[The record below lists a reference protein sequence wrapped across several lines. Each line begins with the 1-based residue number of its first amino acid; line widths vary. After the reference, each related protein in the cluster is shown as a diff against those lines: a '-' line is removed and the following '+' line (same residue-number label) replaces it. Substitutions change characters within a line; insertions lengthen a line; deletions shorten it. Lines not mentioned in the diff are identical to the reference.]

1 VTATTPDLDA
11 VVVGGGPNGLAAAVT
26 IAQAGRSV
34 TVIEAAPTIG
44 GGSRSAELT
53 VPGLVHDVCSAV
65 HPFAV
70 GSPYLTSLP
79 LADHGLE
86 WRWPEVDLAHPLDG
100 GRAGV
105 MLRSLDETAAGL
117 GPDAAGWQRAFGPLA
132 ANFPTLAEEFF
143 QPLLHVPRHPVLLSR
158 FGLRAVL
165 PATLFARRFST
176 PEARALFAGVSAH
189 VFTPLS
195 RPTTAGI
202 GAMFVAACH
211 HAGWPVPA
219 GGSQSIANALAGL
232 LSSLGGTVQTGTP
245 VKALADLPPSR
256 TVLFDTTPG
265 GVLSIAGDQMPARIR
280 RAFRRWEHG
289 PAAFKLDLAVDGG
302 IPWQAEAA
310 RRAGTV
316 HVGGTLEEI
325 TASENQAYRGTMPQR
340 PFVLVGQQYLCD
352 PQRSVGDIH
361 PVWVYAHVPNAYPHD
376 ATQAILDQ
384 IERFA
389 PGARDRV
396 IGMHVMSPADFEDYN
411 PNFVGGDIAGGANNA
426 RQLVFRPRMGT
437 DPYAIGVPGM
447 YLCSAST
454 PPGAGVHGM
463 SGHHAALRALRYLD
477 RAD

>member
-1 VTATTPDLDA
+1 
-11 VVVGGGPNGLAAAVT
+11 
-26 IAQAGRSV
+26 
-34 TVIEAAPTIG
+34 
-44 GGSRSAELT
+44 
-53 VPGLVHDVCSAV
+53 
-65 HPFAV
+65 
-70 GSPYLTSLP
+70 
-79 LADHGLE
+79 
-86 WRWPEVDLAHPLDG
+86 
-100 GRAGV
+100 
-105 MLRSLDETAAGL
+105 
-117 GPDAAGWQRAFGPLA
+117 
-132 ANFPTLAEEFF
+132 
-143 QPLLHVPRHPVLLSR
+143 
-158 FGLRAVL
+158 
-165 PATLFARRFST
+165 
-176 PEARALFAGVSAH
+176 
-189 VFTPLS
+189 
-195 RPTTAGI
+195 
-202 GAMFVAACH
+202 
-211 HAGWPVPA
+211 
-219 GGSQSIANALAGL
+219 
-232 LSSLGGTVQTGTP
+232 
-245 VKALADLPPSR
+245 
-256 TVLFDTTPG
+256 
-265 GVLSIAGDQMPARIR
+265 MPARIR

-361 PVWVYAHVPNAYPHD
+361 PVWVYAHVPNGYPHD

>member
-1 VTATTPDLDA
+1 VSQPDLDA
-11 VVVGGGPNGLAAAVT
+11 VVVGAGPNGLAAALT
-26 IAQAGRSV
+26 MAQAGRSV

-53 VPGLVHDVCSAV
+53 VPGLLHDVCSAV

-86 WRWPEVDLAHPLDG
+86 WRWPEVDLAHPIDG

-105 MLRSLDETAAGL
+105 MLRSLEDTVAAFGAD
-117 GPDAAGWQRAFGPLA
+117 GAAWRRAFAPLA
-132 ANFPTLAEEFF
+132 ANFPTLAAEFF
-143 QPLLHVPRHPVLLSR
+143 QPLVHVPRHPLLLSR
-158 FGLRAVL
+158 FGMRAL
-165 PATLFARRFST
+165 FPATIFARRFST
-176 PEARALFAGVSAH
+176 DEARGLFAGVSAH

-219 GGSQSIANALAGL
+219 GGSQRIVDAMAGL
-232 LSSLGGTVQTGTP
+232 LTSLGGTILTGTP
-245 VKALADLPPSR
+245 VKSLADLPPSR
-256 TVLFDTTPG
+256 TVFFDTTPA
-265 GVLSIAGDQMPARIR
+265 GVLSIAGDAVPARIR
-280 RAFRRWEHG
+280 RAFRRWKHG
-289 PAAFKLDLAVDGG
+289 PAAFKLDLAVEGG
-302 IPWQAEAA
+302 VPWQAEAA

-325 TASENQAYRGTMPQR
+325 ATAENQAYRGQMPER
-340 PFVLVGQQYLCD
+340 PFLLVGQQYLCD

-361 PVWVYAHVPNAYPHD
+361 PVWVYGHVPNGYPHD
-376 ATQAILDQ
+376 ATEAILDQ
-384 IERFA
+384 LERFA
-389 PGARDRV
+389 PGVRERIV
-396 IGMHVMSPADFEDYN
+396 GKHVMAPADFEDYN
-411 PNFVGGDIAGGANNA
+411 ANYVGGDIAGGANNA
-426 RQLVFRPRMGT
+426 RQLVFRPRAGA
-437 DPYAIGVPGM
+437 DPYAIGIPGM

-463 SGHHAALRALRYLD
+463 SGHHAAQRALRYLGP
-477 RAD
+477 